1 MWTLSQDG
9 RTEYLI
15 AEPDAALAEGD
26 EVLARFFD
34 VAGVLDWLQGLPQRA
49 LTDEA
54 LRACAWEHL
63 RASGE
68 PVSGRAA
75 AAMLVAWGLL
85 EGRLHIVARAIP
97 AGGGGARRPEE
108 QDPLAAPAPAPL
120 ASSKVHWIEIVLL
133 EHDLRPAA
141 GERYRIQAPDGSAR
155 EGKLDAAGA
164 AFEDHLDAGNCRVS
178 FPDLAQRYS
187 RRRRPAT
194 NRASLEDVPTLV
206 VRHDAYGETFR
217 LATTN
222 RHVLRLEIF
231 HHVSVALVDCDHVP
245 LPPQG
250 TVLALPGGGERRP
263 DVGAAGVVRYA
274 PAPPGVCTLT
284 VEDASRVP
292 VRFPT
297 VPDDDLVIV
306 VRVPPR
312 PVETGDPAP
321 FQRPPPV
328 DRKVDW
334 IEIAL
339 VDGGRR
345 PIPHE
350 RYRIEAPGGSVREGT
365 LDGAGRAREERLD
378 PGRCRVTFPDIERR
392 LRSNSVPR

>member
-1 MWTLSQDG
+1 MWTLSRDG
-9 RTEYLI
+9 LIEYLI
-15 AEPDAALAEGD
+15 AEPHAALAEGD
-26 EVLARFFD
+26 EVLPRFFD
-34 VAGVLDWLQGLPQRA
+34 VAGVLDWLWGLPQRA

-54 LRACAWEHL
+54 LRACAWDHL
-63 RASGE
+63 RTRSE
-68 PVSGRAA
+68 PTSNRAA
-75 AAMLVAWGLL
+75 ADVLVARGLL
-85 EGRLHIVARAIP
+85 EGRLHIVARPIP
-97 AGGGGARRPEE
+97 AGGAARRPGEE
-108 QDPLAAPAPAPL
+108 DAPAGRQITSPVT
-120 ASSKVHWIEIVLL
+120 SKVHWIEIVLL

-141 GERYRIQAPDGSAR
+141 GERYDIHAPDGSAR
-155 EGKLDAAGA
+155 EGKLDATGA

-187 RRRRPAT
+187 RRRAPAATRP
-194 NRASLEDVPTLV
+194 RPDEVPTLH
-206 VRHDAYGETFR
+206 VRHDAYGETFH

-222 RHVLRLEIF
+222 RHVLKLEVF
-231 HHVSVALVDCDHVP
+231 HHVSVKLVDCEHVP

-263 DVGAAGVVRYA
+263 DIGAAGVVRYA

-284 VEDASRVP
+284 VEDAARVP

-312 PVETGDPAP
+312 PVETGIPAR
-321 FQRPPPV
+321 FQGPPPV
-328 DRKVDW
+328 ERKVDW

-339 VDGGRR
+339 VDAGRR

-350 RYRIEAPGGSVREGT
+350 RYRIEAPDGSVREGT

-392 LRSNSVPR
+392 LRSNSMPG